1 MGDEVFF
8 FQGTDWQKLYG
19 SARTIASGKNRK
31 ILKSNIIKKIHFYTK
46 QCLKKFEVL
55 WSRMGPI
62 RRVK

>member
-31 ILKSNIIKKIHFYTK
+31 ILKSNIIKKNSFLHK
-46 QCLKKFEVL
+46 AVFEK
-55 WSRMGPI
+55 I
-62 RRVK
+62 